1 LRLSL
6 GAVIRAIRGRLG
18 ETGGTFGE
26 RLGVRQN
33 TISQYESDKAT
44 PSTAVL
50 LRLYQLAG
58 TEDEK
63 SAIRHELGDS
73 AQGLLERERDFERLA
88 GAVKKELDS
97 MSASRAANPNARKR
111 FADLILD
118 VIRQP
123 DVPLWLL
130 DLLALWLEVKDEPD
144 ARQTFEDGFSGL
156 WLRVAKLRR
165 EKRLAKSGAS

>member
-1 LRLSL
+1 MKNKKTRNEVNPTS
-6 GAVIRAIRGRLG
+6 GKY
-18 ETGGTFGE
+18 
-26 RLGVRQN
+26 GVA
-33 TISQYESDKAT
+33 E
-44 PSTAVL
+44 PL
-50 LRLYQLAG
+50 
-58 TEDEK
+58 
-63 SAIRHELGDS
+63 
-73 AQGLLERERDFERLA
+73 F
-88 GAVKKELDS
+88 
-97 MSASRAANPNARKR
+97 
-111 FADLILD
+111 ILD